1 MSNPDDNDR
10 SGTAAGGT
18 TATGAGRTG
27 VGKTKDQPP
36 VVSSHAPRVR
46 LSVVRGVGAGKGIL
60 LRRVASI
67 IGSSS
72 GVKMLLRHPDV
83 SGLHCALVNT
93 GGLVYVRDLQSR
105 QGTFLN
111 DLKAEH
117 EVIQDGDVIK
127 IRPWQLRVTILTP
140 KVADTKD
147 VTGLGLEPAPAAI
160 ALEDPSDGQV
170 TKLPREINL
179 LGRRHSC
186 DCFIDDRSVS
196 RAHALV
202 FNYHSQPV
210 VFDLMSHNGTRVNG
224 KSVAFSPIKSDDVLS
239 IGGVELR
246 VRLIVSGA
254 AVASDQQGD
263 MVQPPQP
270 DGTFSDRIDIR
281 AAEVDRR

>member
-1 MSNPDDNDR
+1 MTSPEDSDR

-18 TATGAGRTG
+18 TATGTSRTG
-27 VGKTKDQPP
+27 AGKAKEQPP

-46 LSVVRGVGAGKGIL
+46 LSVVRGVGAGQGIL

-67 IGSSS
+67 IGSST
-72 GVKMLLRHPDV
+72 GVKMLLRHPEV
-83 SGLHCALVNT
+83 SGLHCAIVNT

-105 QGTFLN
+105 QGIFLN

-127 IRPWQLRVTILTP
+127 IRPWQLRVAILTP

-160 ALEDPSDGQV
+160 ALENLSNGQL
-170 TKLPREINL
+170 TKLPREICL
-179 LGRRHSC
+179 LGRRHTC
-186 DCFIDDRSVS
+186 DCFVDDRSVS

-210 VFDLMSHNGTRVNG
+210 IFDLLSHNGTRVNG
-224 KSVAFSPIKSDDVLS
+224 KSVCFSPIKSDDVLS
-239 IGGVELR
+239 VGGVDLR

-254 AVASDQQGD
+254 AVTSDQRGD
-263 MVQPPQP
+263 LVRPPEP

-281 AAEVDRR
+281 AAE